1 MLFQCSLH
9 LWHRF
14 FYFCVSLPPEF
25 RRSSIMPIRA
35 LKKFNYAPLPSCHE
49 PPKSRRPAP
58 ARFWPLPIVYCLQ
71 ATVLDRRCD
80 LPGHGGEGHVHLRV
94 SEHQQHRP
102 DHPGKHVHHHHHHK
116 NIPPH
121 YHQNINNNIG
131 QTTQVNI
138 PHLYQNINNNN
149 IGQTTQVTTFLIIIC
164 VTATI
169 NFFIIIIFRGNNFI
183 LKNIYRY
190 TVYLCK
196 TKRI

>member
-1 MLFQCSLH
+1 MPPSHRVMSHQNQEHRLRLVFDHCLLSIACRLQFWIGGVIFLGMVEKAMFTSEYQNINNIGQTTQVNILH
-9 LWHRF
+9 L
-14 FYFCVSLPPEF
+14 Y
-25 RRSSIMPIRA
+25 
-35 LKKFNYAPLPSCHE
+35 
-49 PPKSRRPAP
+49 
-58 ARFWPLPIVYCLQ
+58 
-71 ATVLDRRCD
+71 
-80 LPGHGGEGHVHLRV
+80 
-94 SEHQQHRP
+94 
-102 DHPGKHVHHHHHHK
+102 
-116 NIPPH
+116 
-121 YHQNINNNIG
+121 QNINNNNMG

-138 PHLYQNINNNN
+138 PHLYQNINNNNN